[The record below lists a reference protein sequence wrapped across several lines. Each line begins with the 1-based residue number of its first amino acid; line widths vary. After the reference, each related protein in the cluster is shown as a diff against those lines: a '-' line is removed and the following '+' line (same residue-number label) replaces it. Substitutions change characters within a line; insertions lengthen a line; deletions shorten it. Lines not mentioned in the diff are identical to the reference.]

1 MTKLTVAGTL
11 KTSAVHISF
20 QYLINFNYAVI
31 KIINGVAF
39 AGKEMTLPR
48 LALYESN

>member
-20 QYLINFNYAVI
+20 QFLINLRVAVI
-31 KIINGVAF
+31 RIINGVAF
-39 AGKEMTLPR
+39 AGRQMTLPK
-48 LALYESN
+48 LALYESI